1 MRTQLITAILFS
13 LTLVNCQVTKS
24 SKSATPTKALSSLTN
39 RIDELVKSYGNKAK
53 IGVQIT
59 DLKDNQVIYEH
70 NEHQQ
75 FTPASVLKLYTTAAA
90 LFYLGPS
97 FRFKTVIYGDNIKN
111 NQMQNLYIKAG
122 GDPNFS
128 ADNVNKIVSVLK
140 QRGVKLI
147 IKNIII
153 DESIFDDIHW
163 GNGWMWNDMINGYSA
178 PVSAL
183 NIEHNRIA
191 VFAWPGEK
199 AGDLTFIT
207 TEPYTNFIEIKNSSK
222 TLKENERGNISFS
235 LSSSDNKN
243 KTDAIRHGLKFNQTI
258 YVSGG
263 IASNKKYQYETFAL
277 DDSFAFL
284 SYYLKE
290 QLKKNGIKFTGKI
303 ISGDIPKSAN
313 EIDTITSKALNESL
327 LDFVK
332 FSNNHA
338 AETLLKTIGLNQDGA
353 PGTFKNGLNAIKNFL
368 KQDVKLDTHG
378 LIIADG
384 SGLSRYSLTSP
395 NQLTDLLAYMWH
407 NFKMGPEF
415 ISALP
420 IAGEDG
426 TINGTWKG
434 SSLKGNIR
442 AKSGTM
448 SNICSLAGYLN
459 SGENNN
465 YAFTFLINGSTQNT
479 IGCRQFFD
487 DILVAVAQ

>member
-1 MRTQLITAILFS
+1 MRLHLITSVLLSIV
-13 LTLVNCQVTKS
+13 LVSCHVAKS
-24 SKSATPTKALSSLTN
+24 SKSITPTTN
-39 RIDELVKSYGNKAK
+39 LAAVNERINTLVKSYGNKAK
-53 IGVQIT
+53 IGIKIT
-59 DLKDNQVIYEH
+59 NLKNNQTIYEH

-97 FRFKTVIYGDNIKN
+97 YRFKTVVYGDNIKN

-128 ADNVNKIVSVLK
+128 ADDVNKIVSVLK
-140 QRGVKLI
+140 QRGIKAI
-147 IKNIII
+147 TKNIIVN
-153 DESIFDDIHW
+153 ESIFDDAHW
-163 GNGWMWNDMINGYSA
+163 GDGWMWNDMMNGYSA
-178 PVSAL
+178 PISAL
-183 NIEHNRIA
+183 NIDHNRIA
-191 VFAWPGEK
+191 VFVWPGAK
-199 AGDLTFIT
+199 AGDSTFIT
-207 TEPYTNFIEIKNSSK
+207 TEPYTNFIEVKNSAI
-222 TLKENERGNISFS
+222 TLKQNQSGGIKFS
-235 LSSSDNKN
+235 LSPPGNNDVVKSKHGIKN
-243 KTDAIRHGLKFNQTI
+243 KQII

-277 DDSFAFL
+277 DDSLSFL

-290 QLKKNGIKFTGKI
+290 QLNKNGIKFNGKI
-303 ISGDIPKSAN
+303 ISGEILSSAY

-338 AETLLKTIGLNQDGA
+338 AETLLKTIGFNQDGA
-353 PGTFKNGLNAIKNFL
+353 PGTFKNGLKALKHFL
-368 KQDVKLDTHG
+368 KDEVKLDTQG
-378 LIIADG
+378 LITSDG

-395 NQLTDLLAYMWH
+395 DQLNGLLTYMWH

-459 SGENNN
+459 SGDNN
-465 YAFTFLINGSTQNT
+465 YAFTFIINGAIQNSTA
-479 IGCRQFFD
+479 CRQLFD
-487 DILVAVAQ
+487 DILVAAAQ